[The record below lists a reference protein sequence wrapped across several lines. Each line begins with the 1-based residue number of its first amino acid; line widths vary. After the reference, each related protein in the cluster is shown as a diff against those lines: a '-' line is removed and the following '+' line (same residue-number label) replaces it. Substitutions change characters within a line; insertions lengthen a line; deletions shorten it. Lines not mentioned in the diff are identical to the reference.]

1 MNKTTRRLAY
11 LAVLVALNVVLTR
24 VASLRVAIGGVEG
37 IRIGFGGLPVILAG
51 VLWGPGA
58 GALVGG
64 IGDVVGYF
72 INPMGAYMPH
82 FTLTAA
88 LTGAIPALVLKL
100 IHQEHYPSLG
110 ALLLGILVGQT
121 VTSLILV
128 PYFLESLFG
137 IPWRPLLMP
146 RIIGQAVHIPA
157 YAFFIYALV
166 RRAGLAARLGLNHE

>member
-1 MNKTTRRLAY
+1 MNKTTRRLAN
-11 LAVLVALNVVLTR
+11 LAVLVALNVVLSR

-37 IRIGFGGLPVILAG
+37 IRLGLGGLPVILSG
-51 VLWGPGA
+51 VLWGPWA

-64 IGDVVGYF
+64 LGDVVGYF

-88 LTGAIPALVLKL
+88 LTGALPALILKL
-100 IHQEHYPSLG
+100 IHQEHNPNLG
-110 ALLLGILVGQT
+110 ALFLAILVGQT
-121 VTSLILV
+121 ITSLILV

-137 IPWRPLLMP
+137 IPWRPLLVP

-157 YAFFIYALV
+157 YTFFIYTLT
-166 RRAGLAARLGLNHE
+166 RRASWAERLGLNHE